1 LGFLATE
8 LELVVLVCIRDGG
21 VLVLFLLLLLL
32 MRLLELLYD
41 PKAPKTLF
49 VWRASLHRQ
58 LMLTQASRKDIML
71 WQAEV

>member
-1 LGFLATE
+1 
-8 LELVVLVCIRDGG
+8 
-21 VLVLFLLLLLL
+21 VLVLSLLLRLL
-32 MRLLELLYD
+32 MLLLELLYD

-58 LMLTQASRKDIML
+58 LMLTQASRKGIML